1 MLKNVNKLQN
11 VEDCLHFIASNFP
24 LTRVGLPY
32 KLIKPSSIHNQDD
45 NRIPIGGFEQRISK
59 TNPSDNMFLIQLT

>member
-24 LTRVGLPY
+24 LTQVG
-32 KLIKPSSIHNQDD
+32 IHNQDD
-45 NRIPIGGFEQRISK
+45 NCIPIGGFEQKISK
-59 TNPSDNMFLIQLT
+59 KGQSK